1 MSFFKHK
8 VLFRCDAAN
17 IPELGTG
24 HLYRCITIAKLLK
37 KKFRLKNNKIA
48 FLIKSTK
55 KYKKGIDI
63 LKSYKFRII
72 KISNGNIKP
81 NSSNEIRYF
90 TNNSSNLLIID
101 RMGKINNNFFNAIKN
116 SFKKKIILDDSS
128 LTRKYFDL
136 SLNPL
141 VHNVPKFKN
150 AHIGFDYHILP
161 SFFFDKKIKV
171 RRNNIFVLFGG
182 YDKKNLT
189 KRIVKILNFNPNRI
203 NIFLHKSFK
212 KNFKNIISKNNLFF
226 FDNHSYLTRLKS
238 SNIAIT
244 AGGIGLFDGI
254 FLNKRIICIP
264 QYKHQEINANKIPV
278 KRVINLI
285 NTKDKSFAESFIK
298 LFIKM
303 YQSKKKQKKLTSLQ
317 KRVVNSK
324 KIKKTLKL
332 IFNLYDK
339 SKY

>member
-128 LTRKYFDL
+128 FTRKYFDL

-141 VHNVPKFKN
+141 VHNAPKFKN
-150 AHIGFDYHILP
+150 AHIGFDYLILP
-161 SFFFDKKIKV
+161 SLLFNKKIKV
-171 RRNNIFVLFGG
+171 RRNNIFILFGG
-182 YDKKNLT
+182 YDRKNLT
-189 KRIVKILNFNPNRI
+189 KKVVKILNFIPNRI

-212 KNFKNIISKNNLFF
+212 KNFKSIISKNNLIF
-226 FDNHSYLTRLKS
+226 FDNYSYLNRLKS

-254 FLNKRIICIP
+254 FLKKRIICIP
-264 QYKHQEINANKIPV
+264 QYKHQEINVNKVPV

-285 NTKDKSFAESFIK
+285 NTKDKNFAESFIK